1 MIRFRRSSPEVR
13 FEMTPLIDVVFLL
26 LTFFIFALVLMV
38 RANVLDVAL
47 PEVGSG
53 PAAGGTTVTIAINK
67 ANLLFVDGEPIES
80 AALVET
86 VRAKMA
92 ERPGA
97 RLVIAAD
104 RASASGVLIGLADLL
119 SREGL
124 GAIDIIG
131 VEPAGVGAGAG
142 EPEPGPPGP

>member
-1 MIRFRRSSPEVR
+1 MIRFRRTSPEVR
-13 FEMTPLIDVVFLL
+13 FEMTPLIDVIFLL

-67 ANLLFVDGEPIES
+67 ANLLFVDGEPVDRD
-80 AALVET
+80 ALVET
-86 VRAKMA
+86 VRAAMA
-92 ERPGA
+92 DQPGA

-104 RASASGVLIGLADLL
+104 RASASGALIGLADLL

-124 GAIDIIG
+124 GEFSIIG
-131 VEPAGVGAGAG
+131 VEPGTEQGGAPAGG
-142 EPEPGPPGP
+142 GP

>member
-1 MIRFRRSSPEVR
+1 MIRFRRTSPEVR
-13 FEMTPLIDVVFLL
+13 FEMTPLIDVIFLL

-53 PAAGGTTVTIAINK
+53 PAAGGTTVTIAINR
-67 ANLLFVDGEPIES
+67 ANMLFVDGEAVERE
-80 AALVET
+80 ALIET
-86 VRAKMA
+86 VRGRLA
-92 ERPGA
+92 EQPNA

-104 RASASGVLIGLADLL
+104 RASASGSLIGLADLL

-124 GAIDIIG
+124 GEFSIIG
-131 VEPAGVGAGAG
+131 IEPGIEPGAAPAGG
-142 EPEPGPPGP
+142 GP